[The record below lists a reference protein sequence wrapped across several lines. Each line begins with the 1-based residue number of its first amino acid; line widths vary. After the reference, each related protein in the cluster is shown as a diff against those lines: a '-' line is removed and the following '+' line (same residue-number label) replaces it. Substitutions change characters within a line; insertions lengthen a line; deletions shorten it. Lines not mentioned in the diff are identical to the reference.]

1 MAFARY
7 AIEWPERLLLHTVFR
22 DFCFC
27 RLFSKMARFSFRKR
41 LGEGGV
47 NEAIFNGLQ
56 AFVFVL

>member
-1 MAFARY
+1 VTGTTVIAYCFSGFLFLQAFFKNG
-7 AIEWPERLLLHTVFR
+7 PVF
-22 DFCFC
+22 
-27 RLFSKMARFSFRKR
+27 FSER